1 MSLFHCGKNFMILL
15 KREPLILTS
24 FTSLN
29 ATIMKP
35 LFLSLIYIT
44 VMTLSSEAQDNK
56 GWIKL
61 SGDNTLSGWHLFKK
75 SGTTSAWT
83 SVDGVISLDATK
95 KEGRGDLVTDETF
108 GDFELKFDWKVA
120 KGSNSGVIFLVQESD
135 AHQATWHTGPEFQV
149 IDNTGYPDK
158 LETKQMAASLYDLIG
173 CPVEY
178 IKPTGEWNT
187 TVIKLE
193 KGKLDFMV
201 NGKNAVNTTLW
212 NAGWDNLV
220 AGSKFGALKNFAKT
234 STGKIALQDHGGG
247 ASYRNIMI
255 KKL

>member
-1 MSLFHCGKNFMILL
+1 MKVLL
-15 KREPLILTS
+15 
-24 FTSLN
+24 
-29 ATIMKP
+29 
-35 LFLSLIYIT
+35 LSLIYFT
-44 VMTLSSEAQDNK
+44 VMIQSPEAQDNT

-61 SGDNTLSGWHLFKK
+61 SGETGLTGWHLFKQP
-75 SGTTSAWT
+75 GINPAWN
-83 SVDGVISLDATK
+83 SVDGVISLDANK
-95 KEGRGDLVTDETF
+95 KEGRGDIVTDATF
-108 GDFELKFDWKVA
+108 GDFELRFDWKVA

-135 AHQATWHTGPEFQV
+135 AHGATWHTGPEFQV

-158 LETKQMAASLYDLIG
+158 LDAKQMAASLYDLIP

-193 KGKLDFMV
+193 KGKLDFFV
-201 NGKNAVNTTLW
+201 NGKNAVSTVLW
-212 NAGWDNLV
+212 NAAWDNLV
-220 AGSKFGALKNFAKT
+220 AGSKFGTLKYFAKT
-234 STGKIALQDHGGG
+234 PTGKIALQDHGGG

>member
-1 MSLFHCGKNFMILL
+1 
-15 KREPLILTS
+15 
-24 FTSLN
+24 
-29 ATIMKP
+29 MKA
-35 LFLSLIYIT
+35 FILSLIYFA
-44 VMTLSSEAQDNK
+44 VMIQFPEAQDKN

-61 SGDNTLSGWHLFKK
+61 SGENTLAGWHLFKK
-75 SGTTSAWT
+75 PGTNSAW
-83 SVDGVISLDATK
+83 SSIDGVISIDANK

-108 GDFELKFDWKVA
+108 GDFELRIDWKVA
-120 KGSNSGVIFLVQESD
+120 KGSNSGIIFLVQESD
-135 AHQATWHTGPEFQV
+135 AHEATWHTGPEFQV
-149 IDNTGYPDK
+149 IDNTGYPEK
-158 LETKQMAASLYDLIG
+158 LEAKQMAASLYDLIA

-187 TVIKLE
+187 TVIRLE
-193 KGKLDFMV
+193 KGKLDFIV
-201 NGKNAVNTTLW
+201 NGKNAVSTTLW

>member
-1 MSLFHCGKNFMILL
+1 MKA
-15 KREPLILTS
+15 LI
-24 FTSLN
+24 
-29 ATIMKP
+29 
-35 LFLSLIYIT
+35 LSLIYFA
-44 VMTLSSEAQDNK
+44 VMTQSPEAQDTN

-61 SGDNTLSGWHLFKK
+61 SGENALTGWHLFKK
-75 SGTTSAWT
+75 PGTNAAWT
-83 SVDGVISLDATK
+83 SIDGVISLDANK

-120 KGSNSGVIFLVQESD
+120 KGSNSGIIFLVQESE
-135 AHQATWHTGPEFQV
+135 AHDATWHTGPEFQV

-158 LETKQMAASLYDLIG
+158 LEAKQMAASLYDLIA

-193 KGKLDFMV
+193 KGKLNFIV
-201 NGKNAVNTTLW
+201 NGKNAISTTLW

-220 AGSKFGALKNFAKT
+220 AGSKFGTLKNFAKS
-234 STGKIALQDHGGG
+234 STGKIAIQDHGGG
-247 ASYRNIMI
+247 ASYRNISI

>member
-1 MSLFHCGKNFMILL
+1 MFHCGKNFMMFL
-15 KREPLILTS
+15 KCEPLILSS
-24 FTSLN
+24 FNGLN
-29 ATIMKP
+29 CLNMKP
-35 LFLSLIYIT
+35 LFLSLIYFA
-44 VMTLSSEAQDNK
+44 VMALSSEAQDNK

-61 SGDNTLSGWHLFKK
+61 SGENTLTGWHLFKK
-75 SGTTSAWT
+75 QGSNSAWK
-83 SVDGVISLDATK
+83 SVDGVISLDDTK
-95 KEGRGDLVTDETF
+95 KDGRGDLVTDETF
-108 GDFELKFDWKVA
+108 GDFELKFDWKVS

-158 LETKQMAASLYDLIG
+158 LDAKQMAASLYDLIG
-173 CPVEY
+173 CPVEF

-193 KGKLDFMV
+193 KGKLDFIV
-201 NGKNAVNTTLW
+201 NGKNAVSTTLW

-220 AGSKFGALKNFAKT
+220 AGSKFGSLKNFAKT

-247 ASYRNIMI
+247 ASYRNIII

>member
-1 MSLFHCGKNFMILL
+1 MKA
-15 KREPLILTS
+15 LI
-24 FTSLN
+24 
-29 ATIMKP
+29 
-35 LFLSLIYIT
+35 LSLIYFA
-44 VMTLSSEAQDNK
+44 VMTQSPEAQDTN

-61 SGDNTLSGWHLFKK
+61 SGENALTGWHLFKK
-75 SGTTSAWT
+75 PGTNAAWT
-83 SVDGVISLDATK
+83 SIDGVISLDANK
-95 KEGRGDLVTDETF
+95 KEGRGDLVTEETF

-120 KGSNSGVIFLVQESD
+120 KGSNSGIIFLVQESE
-135 AHQATWHTGPEFQV
+135 AHDATWHTGPEFQV

-158 LETKQMAASLYDLIG
+158 LEAKQMAASLYDLIA

-193 KGKLDFMV
+193 KGKLDFIV
-201 NGKNAVNTTLW
+201 NGKNAISTTLW

-220 AGSKFGALKNFAKT
+220 AGSKFGTLKNFAKS
-234 STGKIALQDHGGG
+234 STGKIAIQDHGGG
-247 ASYRNIMI
+247 ASYRNISI

>member
-1 MSLFHCGKNFMILL
+1 
-15 KREPLILTS
+15 
-24 FTSLN
+24 
-29 ATIMKP
+29 MKP
-35 LFLSLIYIT
+35 LFLTLIYFAG
-44 VMTLSSEAQDNK
+44 MTHSTEAQEKN

-61 SGDNTLSGWHLFKK
+61 SGGNTLSGWHLFKQP
-75 SGTTSAWT
+75 GINPAWT
-83 SVDGVISLDATK
+83 SVEGVISLDANK

-158 LETKQMAASLYDLIG
+158 LDAKQMAASLYDLIG
-173 CPVEY
+173 CPVEF

-193 KGKLDFMV
+193 KGKLDFIV
-201 NGKNAVNTTLW
+201 NGKNAVSTTLW
-212 NAGWDNLV
+212 NAAWDNLV